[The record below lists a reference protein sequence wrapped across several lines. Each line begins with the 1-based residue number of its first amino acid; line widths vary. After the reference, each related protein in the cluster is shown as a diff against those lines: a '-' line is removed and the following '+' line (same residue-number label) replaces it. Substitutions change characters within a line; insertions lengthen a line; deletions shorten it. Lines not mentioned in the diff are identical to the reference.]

1 MLCVAAILVCWVM
14 TFSTYCGTKPSTIMG
29 CIVENISDT
38 VKMAAVEWSIEG
50 IRYLR
55 EKEIASEKEGRNVGR
70 ESTVRNRKGFR
81 EDGAKDSRWDDG

>member
-1 MLCVAAILVCWVM
+1 
-14 TFSTYCGTKPSTIMG
+14 MG
-29 CIVENISDT
+29 HIVENISDT

-55 EKEIASEKEGRNVGR
+55 EKEIESEREGRNVGR

>member
-1 MLCVAAILVCWVM
+1 M
-14 TFSTYCGTKPSTIMG
+14 
-29 CIVENISDT
+29 
-38 VKMAAVEWSIEG
+38 KMAAAEWSIEG

-55 EKEIASEKEGRNVGR
+55 EKEIESKRERRGGEGRNVGR